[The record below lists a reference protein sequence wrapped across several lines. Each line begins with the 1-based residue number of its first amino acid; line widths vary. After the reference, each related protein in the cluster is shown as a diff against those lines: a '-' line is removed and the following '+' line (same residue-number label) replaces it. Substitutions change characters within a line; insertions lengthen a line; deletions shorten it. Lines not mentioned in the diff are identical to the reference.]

1 MIKIEKNKKYLV
13 TGGSGFLGQELIKRI
28 LDQGGKVVMVARNE
42 GELIKTK
49 QKFLSETC
57 RWPDIEY
64 YTGDIADKFTLK
76 RFTDIQGIFHLAAF
90 KHVGLAET
98 QARECALSNV
108 LGSINVLEHA
118 VDIGVEFVLG
128 ISTDKAAQVKGVYG
142 ASKLIMERL
151 FFQFEKDYPK
161 IKFRTVRY
169 GNVLYSTGSVL
180 CKWRDLLKQGKEVV
194 VTEAGATRFFW
205 TIDQAVD
212 LIFDC
217 MEYSECS
224 SPYLP
229 EMRSMSIGN
238 LLEAMAS
245 KYLPEGAE
253 LKVKSIGLQPGENL
267 HERILEDGAASNEV
281 MQFTVEEIKKLI

>member
-1 MIKIEKNKKYLV
+1 MIKIKQNKKYLL
-13 TGGSGFLGQELIKRI
+13 TGGSGFLGEELIKRI
-28 LDQGGKVVMVARNE
+28 LDEGGKVIVVARSE
-42 GELIKTK
+42 IGLIKTK
-49 QKFLSETC
+49 QSF
-57 RWPDIEY
+57 PDIEY

-98 QARECALSNV
+98 QARECTLSNV
-108 LGSINVLEHA
+108 VGSLNVLEHA
-118 VDIGVEFVLG
+118 VDAGVEFVLG

-151 FFQFEKDYPK
+151 FAQFEKDFPE

-180 CKWRDLLKQGKEVV
+180 CKWRELLKDDKEVV

-217 MEYSECS
+217 MENAIDCV
-224 SPYLP
+224 PYLP
-229 EMRSMSIGN
+229 EMKSMSIGN

-253 LKVKSIGLQPGENL
+253 LKIKSIGLQPGENL
-267 HERILEDGAASNEV
+267 HEKILEDGPASDEV
-281 MQFTVEEIKKLI
+281 QEFTVEEIKELI

>member
-1 MIKIEKNKKYLV
+1 
-13 TGGSGFLGQELIKRI
+13 
-28 LDQGGKVVMVARNE
+28 VARNE

-64 YTGDIADKFTLK
+64 YTGDIADKFTLR
-76 RFTDIQGIFHLAAF
+76 RFRDIQGIFHLAAF

-98 QARECALSNV
+98 QARECTLSNV
-108 LGSINVLEHA
+108 LGSLNVLEHA
-118 VDIGVEFVLG
+118 AETGVEFVLG

-151 FFQFEKDYPK
+151 FAQFEKDFPE

-180 CKWRDLLKQGKEVV
+180 CKWRELLKEGKEVI

-217 MEYSECS
+217 MENAIDCV
-224 SPYLP
+224 PYLP
-229 EMRSMSIGN
+229 EMKSMSIGN

-245 KYLPEGAE
+245 KYLPKGAE
-253 LKVKSIGLQPGENL
+253 LKIESIGLQPGENL
-267 HERILEDGAASNEV
+267 HERILEDGPASDEV
-281 MQFTVEEIKKLI
+281 QEFTVEEIKELI